1 MCAVTGQPRISEVM
15 RWCLRSVA
23 YFFQGVMSV
32 VAHPMGV
39 FAVCCHYSCPERSE
53 HQETQYGF
61 HRRWLGRRL
70 NGCGEK
76 DLKEWPPARSSQQ
89 QYIWFAYVCTQ
100 DTHLSVHSTH
110 MGCGER
116 YDRQKEGCTEVIFV
130 LSYVNELCIY
140 PRLWL
145 QVGSR

>member
-1 MCAVTGQPRISEVM
+1 
-15 RWCLRSVA
+15 
-23 YFFQGVMSV
+23 MSYNLTV
-32 VAHPMGV
+32 VRMTTIKILQIIDAGKGI
-39 FAVCCHYSCPERSE
+39 
-53 HQETQYGF
+53 ETREPF
-61 HRRWLGRRL
+61 DTI
-70 NGCGEK
+70 EK
-76 DLKEWPPARSSQQ
+76 DLKEGPPARSSQQ

-116 YDRQKEGCTEVIFV
+116 YDRQKEGCTEVMFV